1 MKLQSKEK
9 SLRLFRHSRK
19 CRSCGD
25 PGPRGL
31 FAGHLN
37 NMRHSCD
44 HHILNTFKYICTISH
59 FETTGVKKSLL
70 CLKDNAT
77 GFLHFFPITCCGLW
91 LSFSLQ
97 YVNHVSFFYAWSYF
111 RLPLWCRYW
120 QNITQLEWCV
130 NRWQRKVAYGR
141 IILNTGTDWQSGW
154 QLPLMHGH
162 PTTPVTA
169 ADTLFSKL
177 FSSMKSKIDRRHSD
191 FLSSVVY
198 LCVHGVTFL
207 ACALYK
213 YGK

>member
-97 YVNHVSFFYAWSYF
+97 YVNHVSFFLCLVIFQASIMVSV
-111 RLPLWCRYW
+111 LTKHHPAGMMC
-120 QNITQLEWCV
+120 QP
-130 NRWQRKVAYGR
+130 VAEKGC
-141 IILNTGTDWQSGW
+141 IWTD
-154 QLPLMHGH
+154 
-162 PTTPVTA
+162 
-169 ADTLFSKL
+169 
-177 FSSMKSKIDRRHSD
+177 HS
-191 FLSSVVY
+191 
-198 LCVHGVTFL
+198 
-207 ACALYK
+207 
-213 YGK
+213 